1 MNHSAENSTLFA
13 TCKIAESSYK
23 IVRKLPSNAY
33 EHSRIAMIVINCIL
47 SLSAIILNGV
57 SVITIRKS
65 SQLRRQVCYF
75 MVLIQSA
82 VDLGVG
88 ILGIPL
94 FIYCLLSPFLDSVD
108 CTFIIMAV
116 RSTFIPCGLS
126 IITLSAMTIE
136 RYIGVL
142 YSYSYQ
148 TRVTRKRILAFVCGG
163 GILVSSLV
171 VVSAH
176 YRGIISV
183 FSAIAIPLFFLLT
196 GFVYTRI
203 YLAIR
208 KLVRSEKRRP
218 GCESDVNENCRKR
231 KFFRECRHAKS
242 CFLVVICF
250 GIFLLPIT
258 LSPLLFKIDG
268 IEYKE
273 YFFWCY
279 TLVVLN
285 SSVNSVIFFWT
296 KTLLRKEAFRIL
308 KYLVS

>member
-1 MNHSAENSTLFA
+1 
-13 TCKIAESSYK
+13 
-23 IVRKLPSNAY
+23 
-33 EHSRIAMIVINCIL
+33 
-47 SLSAIILNGV
+47 
-57 SVITIRKS
+57 
-65 SQLRRQVCYF
+65 
-75 MVLIQSA
+75 MVLVQSV

-108 CTFIIMAV
+108 CTFIILAL
-116 RSTFIPCGLS
+116 RSTIIPCGLS

-142 YSYSYQ
+142 HPYSYKTQ
-148 TRVTRKRILAFVCGG
+148 VTRKRILAFICGG
-163 GILVSSLV
+163 GIVVTSLV
-171 VVSAH
+171 AASARD
-176 YRGIISV
+176 RGIIST
-183 FSAIAIPLFFLLT
+183 FSAVAIPMFFLLT

-208 KLVRSEKRRP
+208 KLVRSEKRP

-296 KTLLRKEAFRIL
+296 KTLLRQEAIRIIKSL
-308 KYLVS
+308 FS